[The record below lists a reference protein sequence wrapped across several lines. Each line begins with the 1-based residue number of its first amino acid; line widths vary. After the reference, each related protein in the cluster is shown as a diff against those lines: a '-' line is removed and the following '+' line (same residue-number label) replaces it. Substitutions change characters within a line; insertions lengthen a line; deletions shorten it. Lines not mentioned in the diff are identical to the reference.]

1 MNRITEFVIE
11 YHFLFNRFS
20 HHDSVIFSKP
30 DNIYKFFSS
39 PYVYVYVYVNV
50 ARVHVC
56 FFFHYSLSVSLLGD
70 VEKYHGI
77 LKD

>member
-30 DNIYKFFSS
+30 DNIYKFLVLHTCMCVCMS
-39 PYVYVYVYVNV
+39 V
-50 ARVHVC
+50 ACVRVC
-56 FFFHYSLSVSLLGD
+56 FFFFSLLAFRLTFRGRR
-70 VEKYHGI
+70 KISWYA
-77 LKD
+77 

>member
-50 ARVHVC
+50 ARVRVC
-56 FFFHYSLSVSLLGD
+56 FFFSLLAFRLTFRGRR
-70 VEKYHGI
+70 KISWYT
-77 LKD
+77 

>member
-30 DNIYKFFSS
+30 DNIYKFL
-39 PYVYVYVYVNV
+39 VL
-50 ARVHVC
+50 HTC
-56 FFFHYSLSVSLLGD
+56 MCMCM
-70 VEKYHGI
+70 
-77 LKD
+77 

>member
-30 DNIYKFFSS
+30 DNIYKFLVLHTCMCVCMS
-39 PYVYVYVYVNV
+39 V
-50 ARVHVC
+50 ACVRVC
-56 FFFHYSLSVSLLGD
+56 FFFSLLAFRLTFRGRR
-70 VEKYHGI
+70 KISWYA
-77 LKD
+77 

>member
-30 DNIYKFFSS
+30 DNIYKFLVLHTCMCVCMS
-39 PYVYVYVYVNV
+39 V
-50 ARVHVC
+50 ACVRVC
-56 FFFHYSLSVSLLGD
+56 FFFFHYSLSVSLLGD
-70 VEKYHGI
+70 VEKYHGM